1 MKCSTIIFICLF
13 VFSLI
18 TGVVHGSYS
27 VEPYSLPTGS
37 YDSSGADGTVTFFA
51 LPLWIQVG
59 WVTGVLLGF
68 FGVIAFGPVVL
79 GRVRDILKNVNRRII
94 MEYISMNP
102 GCTVSDISN
111 EMQINRGT
119 VKYHIYLLRLE
130 RKIVQKKDGK
140 MRYLFKNGRIVPE
153 KKQVF
158 GYIRNP
164 AKREIL
170 MTILNEPGI
179 SNTGIAEKMQL
190 DKSTVH
196 WHLSQF
202 LLERMVVCEWDG
214 RNMGYQVTADVEE
227 ILEDFT
233 A

>member
-1 MKCSTIIFICLF
+1 MIQIG
-13 VFSLI
+13 
-18 TGVVHGSYS
+18 GVV
-27 VEPYSLPTGS
+27 
-37 YDSSGADGTVTFFA
+37 
-51 LPLWIQVG
+51 
-59 WVTGVLLGF
+59 GVLLGF

-79 GRVRDILKNVNRRII
+79 GRVRDILKNVNRRTI
-94 MEYISMNP
+94 MEYIGMNP

-111 EMQINRGT
+111 EMHINRGT
-119 VKYHIYLLRLE
+119 VKYHIYLLCLE

-140 MRYLFKNGRIVPE
+140 MRYLFKNGKIIPE

-179 SNTGIAEKMQL
+179 SNTRIAEKMQL

-214 RNMGYQVTADVEE
+214 RNMGYQVTTDVEE

-233 A
+233 S